1 MRLGV
6 LASHGGSILQAVM
19 DACIAGDIGATV
31 AIVISN
37 NSRSQALARARSAG
51 IATAHLSSATHPDDG
66 ALDAAMTQALVDARV
81 DWVLLA
87 GYMKKLGP
95 GVLSRFRERIIN
107 THPALLPRF
116 GGQGF
121 YGSRVHAA
129 VLAAG
134 DQETG
139 ATVHVVDADYDSG
152 PILAQV
158 RVPVHPNDQVDDLEE
173 RVKTA
178 ERELV
183 ITTLADLARRHASDC
198 ERKVD

>member
-1 MRLGV
+1 MMRLGV

-19 DACIAGDIGATV
+19 DACAAGAIDATV

-37 NSRSQALARARSAG
+37 NSGSQALARARAAG
-51 IATAHLSSATHPDDG
+51 IDVAHLSSATHPDPD
-66 ALDAAMTQALVDARV
+66 ALDAAITGRLETARV

-95 GVLSRFRERIIN
+95 RMLSGYRERIIN

-116 GGQGF
+116 GGRGF

-129 VLAAG
+129 VLASG
-134 DQETG
+134 DRETG
-139 ATVHVVDADYDSG
+139 ATVHLVDDGYDTG
-152 PILAQV
+152 PILAQA
-158 RVPVHPNDQVDDLEE
+158 RVPIRSGDCVADVEE
-173 RVKTA
+173 RVKAA

-183 ITTLADLARRHASDC
+183 VATLADLARRCAATGAG
-198 ERKVD
+198 